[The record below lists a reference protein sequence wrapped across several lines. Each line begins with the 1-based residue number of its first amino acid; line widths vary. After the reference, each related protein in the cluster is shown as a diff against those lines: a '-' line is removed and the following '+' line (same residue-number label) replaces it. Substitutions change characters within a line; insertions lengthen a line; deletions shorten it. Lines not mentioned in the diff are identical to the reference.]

1 MPTEKKEKKD
11 YDRETP
17 PNFNYNLSQHFRVY
31 EEGHPPHSSVY
42 LCIYLS
48 TDLHMEYIHIPIF
61 SVYVCFYAHALYLYI
76 YRWLRW

>member
-11 YDRETP
+11 YDRKTP
-17 PNFNYNLSQHFRVY
+17 PNFNYKLSQHFRVY
-31 EEGHPPHSSVY
+31 EEGHPLHSSVY

-48 TDLHMEYIHIPIF
+48 TDLHMEYLHIPIF
-61 SVYVCFYAHALYLYI
+61 SVYVCFYTQALYLYI